1 MADNTPRHNQNQ
13 VNLALLLDDATT
25 GADNG
30 IAASTDGMWA
40 TAVKKN
46 YYLHE
51 AYRWIADTI
60 IAKFGIASGS
70 DLLQGLIST
79 QSITFSSSGVNL
91 NKDYLYPVRLYKSAT
106 TDSFYL
112 SKRAS
117 LDDDFM
123 PWITNFYT
131 LEAGKLYAY
140 QRTAGT
146 LSALNGGTGTLYYIK
161 AERLDSNGA
170 DVASNTTPDITLDRR
185 WHDAC
190 VLYAASRAALD
201 KGIID
206 NDPAWQDKANRF
218 FVAAQEKLPK

>member
-1 MADNTPRHNQNQ
+1 MADNVPRHSQNA

-30 IAASTDGMWA
+30 IASATDGMWA

-60 IAKFGIASGS
+60 ISRYGLALGADMI
-70 DLLQGLIST
+70 QGLIST
-79 QSITFSSSGVNL
+79 QTITFASGGVSL
-91 NKDYLYPVRLYKSAT
+91 NKDYLYPVRLYKSGT
-106 TDSFYL
+106 TDSFML

-123 PWITNFYT
+123 PWITNFYV
-131 LEAGKLYAY
+131 LEGLKLYAY

-146 LSALNGGTGTLYYIK
+146 LAVLASGTGTFYYIK
-161 AERLDSNGA
+161 ADRLDTNGV
-170 DVASNTTPDITLDRR
+170 DVAANTTPDTTLDRR

-201 KGIID
+201 KSIID
-206 NDPAWQDKANRF
+206 NDPAWQDKANRYY
-218 FVAAQEKLPK
+218 VAAMEKLPK